1 MKRLILFLTILASCT
16 VTFGQAGVFDPNDPI
31 VNYNAA
37 SPPPNPT
44 LSRITKWV
52 RTPRVNWDASQ
63 FKSYIFQGV
72 QFRVMFPK
80 TYQHNVSDGK
90 VYPATVFLH
99 GLGERGSAF
108 DNEYQLLHGGQTFRD
123 RVNNGTYDGFLIY
136 PQFGA
141 NNSGWGS
148 THFAT
153 LARIIDSMAKYVKVD
168 VDRVMIHGLSIG
180 GQGTW
185 KFIEEYPRVFAG
197 AQPISGASLG
207 YIPGIPKYLEIPI
220 RLYTGDKDNNPTP
233 GTSVALVD
241 SFRNRGGNIVH
252 TRYPTQGH
260 GCWNTAWA
268 EAAWVPF
275 MNNIHKAN
283 PIVYFGRSEFCPGDP
298 VNTTLALTAG
308 FSAYEWEK
316 DGVVIPGATSNKL
329 VVTTY
334 GTYRARFRRTATG
347 NWSAWS
353 PTPVVV
359 RIKPTTLTPP
369 IQIQGMFSNVL
380 PASDGKTTV
389 PLSVAGDYTG
399 YEWRRVSD
407 NAIVSTAKVF
417 EAPAGTYR
425 LRVTELYGCS
435 SEFSANYTVV
445 NANGV
450 SGLPDAAG
458 GLLALGA
465 SKTTMQVDWSDNP
478 TPANNETG
486 FEVYR
491 STTAGGPYT
500 LIGKTAA
507 DQVSFLDQGLNPNT
521 SYYYIVRAVN
531 ANGASSNSAEAT
543 GKTQVDDSAPN
554 APQNLVIT
562 TANQNSISLQWNES
576 TDDVGVDKYDIFVD
590 GLKSYTT
597 SSNYFTVPNL
607 NGFQT
612 YNFQV
617 RARDAAGN
625 LSPLSSQITGQAA
638 ASGLSYKL
646 YNGSWS
652 VLPNFATLT
661 PVQTG
666 RSANVDITLRNQTN
680 NYAFLWEGTIKVP
693 VSGSYTFET
702 CSDDGSKL
710 YIGTYNHTAT
720 ALVNNDGAHGN
731 QCRTGTITL
740 TAGLHPIAITYFQG
754 GGGQSMQ
761 VWWQSAAAG
770 IARQQIPS
778 IAFDE
783 SVPFA
788 GAAPIA
794 PASVR
799 ASALA
804 HNKVQINWTDRS
816 DNETGFEVARSTSKT
831 GQFITV
837 GTVGANT
844 TTFTDSIGLI
854 ASTRYFYKVRAIGQ
868 YGESAFA
875 FSFAEARWRM
885 NNNNADATGGANTIT
900 LANGAAYNTTAY
912 EGSHSIFFDGT
923 NDLVEVSG
931 PNNFLK
937 SSFNARTV
945 SLWIRP
951 ELLTGTR
958 LLFDFGGSDNGIAM
972 RINANQLQAA
982 VVNANTSVSVT
993 TGFTAANT
1001 WSHVAMVYAG
1011 NTLRMYVNGVL
1022 AAENTNLSFSTVAAT
1037 TNNSRL
1043 GFHNS
1048 GNAFR
1053 VNASA
1058 YYRGRMD
1065 DLRVID
1071 ANLSAAEIAQ
1081 LMNDGYQSSDVITQV
1096 LPAVPAAATNLLAT
1110 ATGSNTVDVTWTDNG
1125 TNETGYDVYRSLSN
1139 NTTYR
1144 KIAAVAG
1151 AAGTGSTITFND
1163 ASLFSNAIYYY
1174 KVVATGVGGNAGDS
1188 NEDSAKTGN
1197 DVPVITAI
1205 ANTTMKFGTIRNI
1218 SINATDPNSDAL
1230 FIAGVN
1236 LPSFAT
1242 ITDNGNGNAALTLS
1256 PQIGD
1261 MGTYTIEYAVTDNYG
1276 GVSTGSF
1283 TLLVDANNPPTLNP
1297 VVVSS
1302 VAEGSVGSFN
1312 ISATDLDGQTGLNI
1326 SATGLPSF
1334 VTLTDNGNGTAQLNV
1349 APGYADGDTYNFT
1362 VQVADANGA
1371 IDTKPVSFTVTEVIP
1386 NERILVSIQ
1395 RASVAPSPWNNV
1407 VGLNTNALRNTT
1419 GASTTVGLSFQT
1431 TAWNTFDQGPVT
1443 GNNSGLYPDAVIRDY
1458 YYFGIFGAPNT
1469 VNVRTTG
1476 LNPTKKY
1483 KFSFYAGSKWTGTP
1497 DNGTTTFTIGS
1508 QTVSQYVQNNNQNKV
1523 SIDNVQ
1529 PDASG
1534 IVTFSMGKAA
1544 GTPAG
1549 YINALEIESA
1559 FDDGSAPAMPKG
1571 FAAALLPA
1579 GGVKLTWR
1587 DVAYNETGYEI
1598 YRSLEPNANFVLLN
1612 PGAANLNTTSYDDL
1626 TVSSSTT
1633 YYYQIRSVGSNG
1645 SSAYTP
1651 TVSVTTGNKLPVIT
1665 GGGTLYVKTDAL
1677 ATLPFTAVDD
1687 AEDVLTVTASNL
1699 PAFATLVNNGGGS
1712 YHIAATPTV
1721 DNIGVYNGIV
1731 ITVADDKGASVTRT
1745 VSISVSDKNTTA
1757 IFLNF
1762 GSDNM
1767 PAATPWN
1774 NLLGYPMG
1782 NKNIQNMRDENGALT
1797 TVDFSLVQQ
1806 WTGTTD
1812 LGHITTENSGA
1823 FGDEVIRS
1831 AIYES
1836 STNSKQVK
1844 FSGLTPGKLYNIA
1857 FLGSVNAGFD
1867 ASATITS
1874 GTQSVQMQARYNND
1888 TTTRLNGLVPDANG
1902 EIFVTITKNSTAL
1915 YSYLNGLVI
1924 ESYDGT
1930 VGTLAPV
1937 ALKATPET
1945 RTSVSL
1951 HWSDRAN
1958 NETGYELWRATAGGS
1973 YALIAT
1979 LPANTTKYT
1988 DNTASASTRYFYV
2001 VRATVSGGGTEFSN
2015 AASVITPSNIVYLHL
2030 TNQYPAPAPWNNTR
2044 VIPQVGDRYEN
2055 LNNDLGNISGVAV
2068 NLVSSFNGEFWAG
2081 MNTGNNSGIFPDPVL
2096 ISSYWIDNGQK
2107 VLIRIDGLNQSLKY
2121 RLGFFAS
2128 ADWNYNL
2135 TTSYTV
2141 NGRVRFL
2148 NASKNTSRA
2157 EYIDEITP
2165 TNDGE
2170 IYLEVS
2176 TNSLAQFGFL
2186 SGLIIQGYSAAA
2198 APAAPAKPVMMVPPV
2213 AQQKPGKVETATE
2226 ARKVNVNA
2234 PEVATNTTVAAYPNP
2249 FRNEITFKLSG
2260 LDKAKGYQIQL
2271 LNANGMVI
2279 ADRKANMA
2287 AGNTVN
2293 MNVSGLG
2300 LKPGMYMARVIV
2312 DGKVTK
2318 SIKLLKIE

>member
-1 MKRLILFLTILASCT
+1 MKRLLFIFTILAVCT
-16 VTFGQAGVFDPNDPI
+16 VSFGQAGVFDPNDPI
-31 VNYNAA
+31 VNYNQA
-37 SPPPNPT
+37 SPPPSPNFNK
-44 LSRITKWV
+44 ITKWV
-52 RTPRVNWDASQ
+52 RTPRVNWDATQ

-80 TYQHNVSDGK
+80 TYQHNVADGK
-90 VYPATVFLH
+90 VYPATIFLH
-99 GLGERGSAF
+99 GLGERGTAY

-141 NNSGWGS
+141 SNTGWGS
-148 THFAT
+148 SHFGT
-153 LARIIDSMAKYVKVD
+153 LAKIIDSLAKYVKVD
-168 VDRVMIHGLSIG
+168 VDRVMVHGLSIG

-185 KFIEEYPRVFAG
+185 KFIEEYPKVFAG

-207 YIPGIPKYLEIPI
+207 YIAGIPKYLEIPI
-220 RLYTGDKDNNPTP
+220 RLYTGDKDNNPAP
-233 GTSVALVD
+233 GTAVALVD
-241 SFRNRGGNIVH
+241 SFKRRGGNIVH

-268 EAAWVPF
+268 EPAWVPF

-283 PIVYFGRSEFCPGDP
+283 PIVYFGRSEFCPDDA
-298 VNTTLALTAG
+298 VNTTLGLTAG
-308 FSAYEWEK
+308 FYAYEWEK
-316 DGVVIPGATSNKL
+316 DGVVIPGATTNKL
-329 VVTTY
+329 VVTSY
-334 GTYRARFRRTATG
+334 GTYRARFKRTST
-347 NWSAWS
+347 SAWS
-353 PTPVVV
+353 VWSPSPVVV
-359 RIKPTTLTPP
+359 RIKPSTVTPP
-369 IQIQGMFSNVL
+369 IRIEGMYSNVV
-380 PASDGKTTV
+380 PAADGRTTV
-389 PLSVAGDYTG
+389 PLTVDGEYIG

-407 NAIVSTAKVF
+407 NAIVATTKVF
-417 EAPAGTYR
+417 EAPAGVYK

-435 SEFSANYTVV
+435 SEYSPNYTVT
-445 NANGV
+445 NANGPT
-450 SGLPDAAG
+450 GLPDAAG

-478 TPANNETG
+478 APANNETG

-491 STTAGGPYT
+491 ASKSGGPYV
-500 LIGKTAA
+500 LIGKTDA
-507 DQVSFLDQGLNPNT
+507 DIVSFTDQGLNPNT
-521 SYYYIVRAVN
+521 SYYYVIRAVN
-531 ANGASSNSAEAT
+531 NNGASAISTEAT
-543 GKTQVDDSAPN
+543 GKTQVDDSAPT

-562 TANQNSISLQWNES
+562 SSNQNSISLQWNES
-576 TDDVGVDKYDIFVD
+576 SDDVGVDKYDIFVD
-590 GLKSYTT
+590 GQKSYTT
-597 SSNYFTVPNL
+597 NSNYFTVPNL
-607 NGFQT
+607 NAFQT

-646 YNGSWS
+646 YNGTWS
-652 VLPNFATLT
+652 TLPNFATLT

-693 VSGSYTFET
+693 VAGSYTFET

-710 YIGTYNHTAT
+710 YIGNYSHTAT
-720 ALVNNDGAHGN
+720 ALVNNDGSHGS

-740 TAGLHPIAITYFQG
+740 TAGIHPIAITYFQG
-754 GGGQSMQ
+754 TGGQAMQ

-770 IARQQIPS
+770 IARQQIPNT
-778 IAFDE
+778 AFDE
-783 SVPFA
+783 SIPFA
-788 GAAPIA
+788 GVAPVA
-794 PASVR
+794 PSLVTANAV
-799 ASALA
+799 A
-804 HNKVQINWTDRS
+804 HNKVVINWTDNS
-816 DNETGFEVARSTSKT
+816 SNESGFEVVRSTSKT

-837 GTVGANT
+837 GTVSANMT
-844 TTFTDSIGLI
+844 SFTDSIGLS
-854 ASTRYFYKVRAIGQ
+854 ASARYFYKVRAIGQ

-875 FSFAEARWRM
+875 FSFAEARWKM
-885 NNNNADATGGANTIT
+885 NNNSKDETGGANTLT
-900 LANGAAYNTTAY
+900 LASGAAYNTTAY
-912 EGSHSIFFDGT
+912 EGSHSIYFDGT
-923 NDLVEVSG
+923 NDVVEVSG

-951 ELLTGTR
+951 ELLTNSR
-958 LLFDFGGSDNGIAM
+958 LIFDFGGSDNGVAM

-982 VVNANTSVSVT
+982 VVNANTSVSVSTAFT
-993 TGFTAANT
+993 TANA
-1001 WSHVAMVYAG
+1001 WSHVALVYSA
-1011 NTLRMYVNGVL
+1011 NTLRLYVNGEL
-1022 AAENTNLSFSTVAAT
+1022 RAENTNLPFSAVAAT

-1043 GFHNS
+1043 GYHNS

-1053 VNASA
+1053 TNATA

-1071 ANLSAAEIAQ
+1071 ANLSATEITQ
-1081 LMNDGYQSSDVITQV
+1081 LMNDSYLSSDVITNV
-1096 LPAVPAAATNLLAT
+1096 LPPIPAAASGLLAT
-1110 ATGSNTVDVTWTDNG
+1110 ASGSNTVAVTWTDNAE
-1125 TNETGYDVYRSLSN
+1125 NETGYDIYRSLST
-1139 NTTYR
+1139 NTNFR
-1144 KIAAVAG
+1144 KIANVTG

-1163 ASLFSNAIYYY
+1163 AALFANSVYYY

-1188 NEDSAKTGN
+1188 NSDSATTGN
-1197 DVPVITAI
+1197 DAPVLAAI
-1205 ANTTMKFGTIRNI
+1205 ANTTMKFGTIKNV
-1218 SINATDPNSDAL
+1218 SINATDANSDAIVL
-1230 FIAGVN
+1230 SGVN
-1236 LPSFAT
+1236 LPAFVTLS
-1242 ITDNGNGNAALTLS
+1242 DDGNGNGTLTLA
-1256 PQIGD
+1256 PQISD
-1261 MGTYTIEYAVTDNYG
+1261 QGTYTIQLSASDNYAG
-1276 GVSTGSF
+1276 TSSLSF
-1283 TLLVDANNPPTLNP
+1283 VLTVDANNPPTLNP
-1297 VVVSS
+1297 IVASS
-1302 VAEGSVGSFN
+1302 VAEGSSTN
-1312 ISATDLDGQTGLNI
+1312 IALSASDLDGQAGLTI
-1326 SATGLPSF
+1326 TATGLPSF
-1334 VTLTDNGNGTAQLNV
+1334 ITLTDNGNGSAQLTV

-1362 VQVADANGA
+1362 VQVTDAQGA
-1371 IDTKPVSFTVTEVIP
+1371 VDTKAASITVTEVIP

-1395 RASVAPSPWNNV
+1395 KTTAAASPWNNV
-1407 VGLNTNALRNTT
+1407 IGLNTSALKNTT
-1419 GASTTVGLSFQT
+1419 GATTSVGLSFQT

-1443 GNNSGLYPDAVIRDY
+1443 GNNSGLYPDAVIKDY

-1469 VNVRTTG
+1469 INVRTTG
-1476 LNPTKKY
+1476 LNPSKKY
-1483 KFSFYAGSKWTGTP
+1483 KFSFYGGSKWTGTP
-1497 DNGTTTFTIGS
+1497 DNGTTTYTIGS
-1508 QTVSQYVQNNNQNKV
+1508 QTVSLYVQNNSQNKV
-1523 SIDNVQ
+1523 SIENVQ

-1534 IVTFSMGKAA
+1534 IVTFTMGKAA
-1544 GTPAG
+1544 GTPVG
-1549 YINALEIESA
+1549 YLNALEIESA
-1559 FDDGSAPAMPKG
+1559 FDDGSAPAMPKD
-1571 FAAALLPA
+1571 FAAALIPV

-1587 DVAYNETGYEI
+1587 DVAYNETGYEV
-1598 YRSLEPNANFVLLN
+1598 YRSLEPDANFVLLN
-1612 PGAANLNTTSYDDL
+1612 PGATNVNSNSFDDL
-1626 TVSSSTT
+1626 AVNSSTT
-1633 YYYQIRSVGSNG
+1633 YYYKIRSIGSNG
-1645 SSAYTP
+1645 SSAYTNV
-1651 TVSVTTGNKLPVIT
+1651 VSVTTGNKTPIIT
-1665 GGGTLYVKTDAL
+1665 GGSTLYVKTDAF
-1677 ATLPFTAVDD
+1677 ATLPFTISDD
-1687 AEDVLTVTASNL
+1687 ASDVLTVVANNL
-1699 PAFATLVNNGGGS
+1699 PSFATLVNNGGGS

-1721 DNIGVYNGIV
+1721 DHIGVYNGIQ
-1731 ITVADDKGASVTRT
+1731 IVATDDKGASVTRNIA
-1745 VSISVSDKNTTA
+1745 ISVTDKNTTA
-1757 IFLNF
+1757 IYLNF

-1767 PAATPWN
+1767 PAARPWN

-1782 NKNIQNMRDENGALT
+1782 NKNIQNMTDENGVVT
-1797 TVDFSLVQQ
+1797 TVDFSLIQQ
-1806 WTGTTD
+1806 WTGTAD
-1812 LGHITTENSGA
+1812 LGHITTENTGA

-1836 STNSKQVK
+1836 STNTKQVK
-1844 FSGLTPGKLYNIA
+1844 FSGLTPGKMYNIA

-1867 ASATITS
+1867 ASSTITS
-1874 GTQSVQMQARYNND
+1874 GSQSVQMQSRYNND

-1915 YSYLNGLVI
+1915 YSYLSGLVI
-1924 ESYDGT
+1924 ESYDGS

-1951 HWSDRAN
+1951 LWSDRAN

-1979 LPANTTKYT
+1979 LPANTTKYV
-1988 DNTASASTRYFYV
+1988 DNTASASTRYFYI

-2068 NLVSSFNGEFWAG
+2068 NLVTSFNGEFWAG

-2141 NGRVRFL
+2141 NGRVRYL

-2213 AQQKPGKVETATE
+2213 AQQKTGKVETATE
-2226 ARKVNVNA
+2226 ARKLDVNA
-2234 PEVATNTTVAAYPNP
+2234 PEVAANTTVAAYPNP
-2249 FRNEITFKLSG
+2249 FRNEINFKLSG

-2279 ADRKANMA
+2279 ADRISNMA

-2312 DGKVTK
+2312 DGKVTQT
-2318 SIKLLKIE
+2318 IKLLKIE